1 MASKLDNYKDEIKKA
16 VEKNKKTYREIGEEF
31 NCTGDFI
38 RKYYIYKIEPKGVDN
53 SGKSQGESP
62 W

>member
-1 MASKLDNYKDEIKKA
+1 MSSILDNYKDEIKKA
-16 VEKNKKTYREIGEEF
+16 VEKNDKTYRELGKQF
-31 NCTGDFI
+31 GVSGTYLYW
-38 RKYYIYKIEPKGVDN
+38 YYKNRIEPKGVDN